1 MKILLPVDGSPSSH
15 RAVRY
20 VIRHWGGMPAATRPE
35 LVLLHVD
42 TPLSAGV
49 TRHLSADDVSRFHL
63 TNANAALRTARR
75 TLTRANQAFEEM
87 HEIGYPASVITALAS
102 RLKCDLV
109 AMGSHG
115 WGALLSLMLGS
126 VVAKVLAQSRV
137 PVLVVR

>member
-20 VIRHWGGMPAATRPE
+20 VIRHWSQVPESSRPA

-42 TPLSAGV
+42 PPLSAGV
-49 TRHLSADDVSRFHL
+49 TRYLSAGDISRYHAS
-63 TNANAALRTARR
+63 NANTALRTARR
-75 TLTRANQAFEEM
+75 TLAKAGHTFEER
-87 HEIGYPASVITALAS
+87 HEVGDPAEAVTRLAS

-115 WGALLSLMLGS
+115 WGALLSLVLGS
-126 VVAKVLAQSRV
+126 VVVKVLAHSRV

>member
-20 VIRHWGGMPAATRPE
+20 VIRHWSEVPPSARPA

-42 TPLSAGV
+42 PALSAGV
-49 TRHLSADDVSRFHL
+49 TRHLSASDVSRFHAS
-63 TNANAALRTARR
+63 NANAALRTARR
-75 TLTRANQAFEEM
+75 TLSKAGHLFEEL
-87 HEIGYPASVITALAS
+87 HEVGNPAEVVVQLAS
-102 RLKCDLV
+102 GLKCDLV

-115 WGALLSLMLGS
+115 WGALLSLVLGS
-126 VVAKVLAQSRV
+126 VVVKVLAHSRV

>member
-20 VIRHWGGMPAATRPE
+20 VIRHWGDTTPSSRPA

-42 TPLSAGV
+42 PPLSAGV
-49 TRHLSADDVSRFHL
+49 TRYLSAHDIERFHAA
-63 TNANAALRTARR
+63 NAHAALRTARR
-75 TLTRANQAFEEM
+75 ALAKAGHTFEEVN
-87 HEIGYPASVITALAS
+87 ETGDPAEAIARLAS
-102 RLKCDLV
+102 SLRCQLV

-115 WGALLSLMLGS
+115 WGRLLSLVLGS
-126 VVAKVLAQSRV
+126 VVVKVLATSRV

>member
-20 VIRHWGGMPAATRPE
+20 VIRHWSDMSSSARPT

-42 TPLSAGV
+42 PVLGAGV
-49 TRHLSADDVSRFHL
+49 ARYLSPDDVGRFHVI
-63 TNANAALRTARR
+63 NARAALRNARR
-75 TLTRANQAFEEM
+75 TLTRAGHLFEEM
-87 HEIGYPASVITALAS
+87 HEIGDPAEVVIRLAA

-115 WGALLSLMLGS
+115 WGALLSLVLGS
-126 VVAKVLAQSRV
+126 VVVKVLAHSRV

>member
-20 VIRHWGGMPAATRPE
+20 VIRHWSDVPSSSRPT

-42 TPLSAGV
+42 PALSAGV
-49 TRHLSADDVSRFHL
+49 TRYLSASDVSGFHA
-63 TNANAALRTARR
+63 ANAKTALRNVRR
-75 TLTRANQAFEEM
+75 TLTKAGHLFEER
-87 HEIGYPASVITALAS
+87 HEIGDPAGVITGLAS

-115 WGALLSLMLGS
+115 WGALLSLVLGS
-126 VVAKVLAQSRV
+126 VAVKVLSHSRV

>member
-20 VIRHWGGMPAATRPE
+20 VVRHWSGMPAAQRPE
-35 LVLLHVD
+35 LILLHVD
-42 TPLSAGV
+42 PALSAGI
-49 TRHLSADDVSRFHL
+49 TRHLSASDVSRFHS

-75 TLTRANQAFEEM
+75 TLMRANHPFEEM
-87 HEIGYPASVITALAS
+87 HEIGSPASVITLLAS

-126 VVAKVLAQSRV
+126 VVVKVLAQSRV

>member
-15 RAVRY
+15 RAIRY
-20 VIRHWGGMPAATRPE
+20 VVRHWSQTPSSRPT

-42 TPLSAGV
+42 PALSAGV
-49 TRHLSADDVSRFHL
+49 TRYLSAHDVSRFHES
-63 TNANAALRTARR
+63 NATTALRTARR
-75 TLTRANQAFEEM
+75 SLTRAGHLFEEM
-87 HEIGYPASVITALAS
+87 HEVGDPAEVIVRLAA

-115 WGALLSLMLGS
+115 WGALLSLVLGS
-126 VVAKVLAQSRV
+126 VAVKVLSHSKV

>member
-20 VIRHWGGMPAATRPE
+20 VIRHWNGMPVAGRPQ

-42 TPLSAGV
+42 PALSAGV
-49 TRHLSADDVSRFHL
+49 TRYLSANDVSRFHS
-63 TNANAALRTARR
+63 TNASAALRTARR
-75 TLTRANQAFEEM
+75 TLARANQLFDEM
-87 HEIGYPASVITALAS
+87 HEIGDPASVIIQLAS

-115 WGALLSLMLGS
+115 WGALLSLVLGS
-126 VVAKVLAQSRV
+126 VVVKVLAHSRV